1 VDLGLVEEQE
11 ESAEAADAIVRIPAV
26 QLRAVPALGLELR
39 EPCVG
44 ALPQLLE
51 RAELDRLRRAGLRA
65 GRLVPALQP
74 VVAERAL
81 PDPAVLLAAEERRQ
95 IRLVARARR
104 PVGGDV
110 PLVEHAE
117 RAGRHAVA

>member
-1 VDLGLVEEQE
+1 
-11 ESAEAADAIVRIPAV
+11 ADAIVRIPAV

-81 PDPAVLLAAEERRQ
+81 PDPVVLLGEGRQVRSRRQ
-95 IRLVARARR
+95 VA
-104 PVGGDV
+104 PV
-110 PLVEHAE
+110 ENAE
-117 RAGRHAVA
+117 RAGRDAVAAAVADVLLDHDRPELGPEQ